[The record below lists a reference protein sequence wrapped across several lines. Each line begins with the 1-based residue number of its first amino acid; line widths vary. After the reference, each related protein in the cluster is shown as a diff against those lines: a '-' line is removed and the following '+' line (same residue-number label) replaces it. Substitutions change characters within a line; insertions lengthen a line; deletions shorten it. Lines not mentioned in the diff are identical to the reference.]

1 MTSIVK
7 TMVLALALALAGCAT
22 AAAPQTA
29 QLGAGDWVLAHW
41 QEDRTYFWP
50 ATITA
55 RTGDELTLQY
65 DDGDVGTQ
73 DVDDVRAF
81 DWAPGT
87 RLECRWSDDVW
98 YWATIA
104 QTGASRADF
113 RVQYDD
119 GDKEATNTSR
129 CRSSAE

>member
-1 MTSIVK
+1 MIRAFLFAASL
-7 TMVLALALALAGCAT
+7 MLAGCAT
-22 AAAPQTA
+22 APQSA
-29 QLGAGDWVLAHW
+29 QFNAGDSVLAHW
-41 QEDRTYFWP
+41 DEDRTYLWP

-55 RTGDELTLQY
+55 REGDTLTLQY
-65 DDGDVGTQ
+65 DDGDIGTQ
-73 DVDDVRAF
+73 SIGDVRAF

-98 YWATIA
+98 YPATIA

-113 RVQYDD
+113 RVLYDD

-129 CRSSAE
+129 CRSSLE